1 MGLQHSLVGWLAS
14 QIGPLIGILN
24 KGDFQY
30 EAAMGYTCKSGYVSS
45 ENQENGGY
53 AMASG
58 YPNLFKN

>member
-24 KGDFQY
+24 KGDFQN
-30 EAAMGYTCKSGYVSS
+30 EAAMDYTCKSGYVSS

-53 AMASG
+53 AMAS
-58 YPNLFKN
+58 